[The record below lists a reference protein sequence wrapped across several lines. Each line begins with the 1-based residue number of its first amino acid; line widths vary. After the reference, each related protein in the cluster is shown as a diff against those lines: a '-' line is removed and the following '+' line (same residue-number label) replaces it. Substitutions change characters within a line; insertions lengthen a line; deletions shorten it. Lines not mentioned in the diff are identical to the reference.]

1 MKIRHLIATAALGSA
16 PMFASAGI
24 LGDMTQML
32 MSNTTAPSTLSTKD
46 RVGVF
51 GGSFEMRAP
60 RISVNLVSFDP
71 PRFDAGCGGV
81 DLYGGSF
88 SFIDS
93 QQLVQIFRAVAAN
106 AVGLAFKAAIK
117 AISPSLDQLITEF
130 QTLLQ
135 HMNALAKNSCQ
146 LAHLI
151 VDPAEKELANA
162 VQGDGAIGSTLSGMV
177 NDGFASLTTYL
188 QNADHW
194 LTEQAA
200 VNPKSGNRNMKAI
213 MNSGVSATLGI
224 AGLGNFDG
232 SPDDPTDPNSL
243 NNRVLISLIG
253 YDVVAIPCK
262 NVNADGVADSGGS
275 APSSTLSNVT
285 CTGAPTLTLHDL
297 IDGGGPNS
305 GNPDV
310 PLQLYKC
317 MNPAGATS
325 GGIDAQICTSMQ
337 LAAYNYPGIRSFVN
351 TALFGYADPA
361 MGVDPGSIV
370 GQFNSGG
377 TINLTASH
385 IQLIHQT
392 GIPIVPLLAKT
403 SNPAIRISIAQRL
416 SEHVVA
422 CVASAVGQSLFKAA
436 NSVQTGGDTALS
448 EDTKKNIER
457 LRGDFLKQRD
467 VCLYDHK
474 ILDVIQELNESL
486 RLTARDVK

>member
-32 MSNTTAPSTLSTKD
+32 MSNTTAANTLSTKD

-88 SFIDS
+88 SFINS

-151 VDPAEKELANA
+151 VDPAERELANA

-370 GQFNSGG
+370 GKFNGGG
-377 TINLTASH
+377 TNNSTAPR
-385 IQLIHQT
+385 IQPIAPT
-392 GIPIVPLLAKT
+392 G
-403 SNPAIRISIAQRL
+403 
-416 SEHVVA
+416 
-422 CVASAVGQSLFKAA
+422 
-436 NSVQTGGDTALS
+436 
-448 EDTKKNIER
+448 
-457 LRGDFLKQRD
+457 
-467 VCLYDHK
+467 
-474 ILDVIQELNESL
+474 
-486 RLTARDVK
+486 